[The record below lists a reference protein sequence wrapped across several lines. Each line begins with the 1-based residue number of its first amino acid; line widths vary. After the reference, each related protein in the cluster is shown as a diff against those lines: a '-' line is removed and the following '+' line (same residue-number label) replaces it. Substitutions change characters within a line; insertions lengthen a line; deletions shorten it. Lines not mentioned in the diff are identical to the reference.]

1 MSVDNYTQL
10 GAAAIASS
18 VRAGDM
24 SPTET
29 IRASFK
35 RANEIGAGPDQLNIF
50 LHANEKASVSEAEE
64 IQKRVENAADVGVL
78 AGVPI
83 AIKDNIAS
91 LGLPTTCGSR
101 ILRGYVSPFE
111 ATAITRLRANGAM
124 IVAKTNMDEFAM
136 GSSTENSAFGPT
148 RNPLDVRCVPG
159 GSSGGSAAAVAAGIT
174 PIALGSETG
183 GSVRQ
188 PAAFCGVVGVKPT
201 YGRVSRYGLVAFASS
216 LDQIG
221 VIGRTVDDAALGL
234 ECIAGFDK
242 MDSTSSDA
250 DVPIY
255 RLAVLGKPAR
265 DARDARDPDTE
276 AMRIGRIPVPPPPP
290 PGETTL
296 RGVVIGKPKEYFP
309 DSLDTTMKDVCERA
323 LDRLR
328 SMGATI
334 RDISLPQ
341 SSLAIPVYYILAPA
355 EASSNLARFDGVRY
369 GLRVESGKGLKG
381 MYEATRSEGFGRE
394 VTRRILLGTYVLSAG
409 YYDAYY
415 KKAQAVRT
423 LIADDF
429 RAVFSSGVHAIF
441 TPTTPTPA
449 FPIGAISDPYEMYLN
464 DIFTVT
470 ANLAGVPAISVPIGR
485 VRRLPVG
492 GQIITA
498 HFDEY
503 GMFRV
508 AYALEA
514 ALGNEAHQ

>member
-1 MSVDNYTQL
+1 MSVENFNSL
-10 GAAAIASS
+10 GAAAIASA
-18 VRAGDM
+18 VRAGGA
-24 SPTET
+24 SPSEMV
-29 IRASFK
+29 RASFD
-35 RANEIGAGPDQLNIF
+35 RAREIGAGRDELNIF
-50 LHANEKASVSEAEE
+50 VHADREASDEEARRMETR
-64 IQKRVENAADVGVL
+64 IQSAADVGVL

-83 AIKDNIAS
+83 AVKDNIAT
-91 LGLPTTCGSR
+91 LGLPTTCASR
-101 ILRGYVSPFE
+101 ILGNYVSPYE
-111 ATAITRLRANGAM
+111 ATAITRLRANGAVV
-124 IVAKTNMDEFAM
+124 VAKTNMDEFAM
-136 GSSTENSAFGPT
+136 GSSTEHSAFGPT
-148 RNPLDVRCVPG
+148 RNPHDVRCVPG

-221 VIGRTVDDAALGL
+221 VVGRTVDDAALGL
-234 ECIAGFDK
+234 ESIAGFDQ

-250 DVPIY
+250 HVPIY
-255 RLAVLGKPAR
+255 RLSALGKPAPE
-265 DARDARDPDTE
+265 ARAPDTE
-276 AMRIGRIPVPPPPP
+276 AMRIGRSPVPLPPPPNAK
-290 PGETTL
+290 TL
-296 RGVVIGKPKEYFP
+296 EGIVIGKPKEYFP
-309 DSLDTTMKDVCERA
+309 DTLDASIRDLCERA
-323 LDRLR
+323 LDRFR
-328 SMGATI
+328 SMGATV
-334 RDISLPQ
+334 RDVSLPR
-341 SSLAIPVYYILAPA
+341 SPLAIPVYYILAPA

-369 GLRVESGKGLKG
+369 GLRIDNGKGLKA
-381 MYEATRSEGFGRE
+381 MYEATRSQGFGPE

-429 RAVFSSGVHAIF
+429 RAVFTSGVNAIF

-470 ANLAGVPAISVPIGR
+470 ANLAGVPAMSVPIGR
-485 VRRLPVG
+485 MRRLPVG

-503 GMFRV
+503 TMFRV
-508 AYALEA
+508 GYALEA
-514 ALGNEAHQ
+514 SLGKEAHQ